1 MKDEIELGDEY
12 YEFTEA
18 DEELLRVDE
27 DEAYE
32 RFRDMWSESL
42 LSDIKKLHAEY
53 VLNKK
58 GYYFDASERFVEHA
72 ILCLAE
78 TAHVQLLPEL
88 NGRVGAKLYQA
99 PRIEFVEEFNELK
112 TPLEKQEEEYDEEIQ
127 ANIKP

>member
-18 DEELLRVDE
+18 DEALLNDPDLAYDE
-27 DEAYE
+27 Y
-32 RFRDMWSESL
+32 RDAWSESL

-78 TAHVQLLPEL
+78 TARVQLLPEL

-99 PRIEFVEEFNELK
+99 PRVEFVEEFNELK
-112 TPLEKQEEEYDEEIQ
+112 PEEVSKDGEVQ
-127 ANIKP
+127 VNIKP